1 MIRSRA
7 LKLWQ
12 ICVQPRQE
20 ILIFFSVMAAKRF
33 QVPTEEESEQL
44 IRDKNPQTKQ
54 HKMLLKP

>member
-1 MIRSRA
+1 
-7 LKLWQ
+7 LKLQQ

-20 ILIFFSVMAAKRF
+20 INFFSVMAAKHF
-33 QVPTEEESEQL
+33 QVPAEEESEQL